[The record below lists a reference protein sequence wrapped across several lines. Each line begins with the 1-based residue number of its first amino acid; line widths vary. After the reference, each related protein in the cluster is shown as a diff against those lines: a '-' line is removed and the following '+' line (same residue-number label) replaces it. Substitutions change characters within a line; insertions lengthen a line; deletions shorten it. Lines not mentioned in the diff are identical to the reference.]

1 MCTRAHEKKIVWK
14 RLAGQHP
21 HSQLLC
27 LVDWSTQPQQLS
39 LPKLPCSQSGKHHP
53 APDSRPPSD
62 WRSTKPVA
70 TGSDLTTCYPTLK
83 CILTSF
89 KFIEKGWKN
98 VIIFKECFSCG
109 NLVPQSQTR
118 IWLRTTCGNLE
129 LSIARFYI
137 SCSFIFCLWCVLLI
151 KINRTNGLQWP
162 SSSRAARW
170 APDKHWWWSCRS
182 SLRNSSGSQLYPWWS
197 VGSYIASRKG
207 T

>member
-1 MCTRAHEKKIVWK
+1 MANIILRQIHGLHLTEEV
-14 RLAGQHP
+14 Q
-21 HSQLLC
+21 SQLP
-27 LVDWSTQPQQLS
+27 LVPTWLLATQHS
-39 LPKLPCSQSGKHHP
+39 MHP
-53 APDSRPPSD
+53 DFVQVYRK
-62 WRSTKPVA
+62 RMN
-70 TGSDLTTCYPTLK
+70 TC
-83 CILTSF
+83 
-89 KFIEKGWKN
+89 
-98 VIIFKECFSCG
+98 IFKECFSFG

-137 SCSFIFCLWCVLLI
+137 SCSFIVCLWSVLSI

-162 SSSRAARW
+162 SSSRARW

-197 VGSYIASRKG
+197 VGSYIASRKA